1 MADKKATVQEYLGA
15 LAIAVLAALLLR
27 IFVVQAFR
35 IPTGSMKDTLMVGDF
50 LLVNK
55 FIYGVRTPDRLPAT
69 NITVPHLRLPRLR
82 RPQRGDVVVF
92 KFPLDNRLDYIKRLV
107 GLPGDTLE
115 FNNGRLFINGRPE
128 GEELFLAKKYD
139 EEESATYSYY
149 RIRSTNGKTYTL
161 RRRTNRRDNGEAAGP
176 TVVPPGHYF
185 MLGDNRDNS
194 SDSRSWGF
202 LHEDL
207 IVGRALLIYFS
218 YDHRLKA
225 PAWNVFR
232 RVRWNRM
239 MRIIR

>member
-1 MADKKATVQEYLGA
+1 MTEKKAIVQDYFEA
-15 LAIAVLAALLLR
+15 LAIAVLAALVLR

-50 LLVNK
+50 LFVNK
-55 FIYGVRTPDRLPAT
+55 FIYGVRTPDHIPAT
-69 NITVPHLRLPRLR
+69 HITVPHLRLPRLR

-115 FNNGRLFINGRPE
+115 FKDGRLFVNGSPE
-128 GEELFLAKKYD
+128 GEEVFLAKKYD

-149 RIRSTNGKTYTL
+149 RIRSPNRKTYTL
-161 RRRTNRRDNGEAAGP
+161 RRRTNRRSDHQAFGP

-185 MLGDNRDNS
+185 VMGDNRDNS

-202 LHEDL
+202 LEEDL

-218 YDHRLKA
+218 YDHRLQT
-225 PAWNVFR
+225 PTWNVFS